1 MSIPIRCS
9 QGTLR
14 VAYTLPRASR
24 LSAYHVSGYKA
35 SPWISVVP
43 QQSLSQPA
51 IPLKAGKRHSSTM
64 SSSPYPSRDEIHKL
78 FNNMASGNYD
88 AFYERVSP
96 NVDWT
101 VLGTHPCA
109 GRYKTLK
116 EFQEGTLVRL
126 GKIMKKPG
134 LNLAVR
140 NVIGGGDAEWATV
153 ELVANA
159 ECLNGEPM
167 FDMSHL
173 RSADDL
179 QASNSTIAMHGAV
192 ASIRAERLSSF
203 VRISTAGW
211 CGKRS

>member
-9 QGTLR
+9 KSMLR
-14 VAYTLPRASR
+14 VSYVLLHTSR
-24 LSAYHVSGYKA
+24 LAVDQPSGYKA
-35 SPWISVVP
+35 LLWPSVTSQHLSPQP
-43 QQSLSQPA
+43 QPQIAS
-51 IPLKAGKRHSSTM
+51 KRHSSTM
-64 SSSPYPSRDEIHKL
+64 STSPYPSRDEIHKL

-88 AFYERVSP
+88 AFYARVSP

-116 EFQEGTLVRL
+116 DFQEGTLVRL

-159 ECLNGEPM
+159 ECLNGE
-167 FDMSHL
+167 
-173 RSADDL
+173 
-179 QASNSTIAMHGAV
+179 
-192 ASIRAERLSSF
+192 
-203 VRISTAGW
+203 W
-211 CGKRS
+211 CLLYR